1 MPNTTSPIQYPLI
14 NGFRHSFVSIKLKLN
29 GNDCL
34 AFKSL
39 NYSSSRTRSKP
50 YGRHPDPLGKTRG
63 TNEYKCDAEI
73 YLAEFH
79 KFLVDELGAGYGD
92 RQFPIYVTHD
102 EEGSDLIE
110 DVIYGCTIDSIDASH
125 SQGSD
130 ATARKIDFGPTKIKF
145 SGLDDLAEPLTA
157 PR

>member
-14 NGFRHSFVSIKLKLN
+14 NGFRHSFVSIKLKLD
-29 GNDCL
+29 GDDCL

-39 NYSSSRTRSKP
+39 NYNSTRTRSQP

-63 TNEYKCDAEI
+63 TNEYKADAEI

-79 KFLVDELGAGYGD
+79 KFLKDQLGPGYAD
-92 RQFPIYVTHD
+92 KMFSIYVTHD

-110 DVIYGCTIDSIDASH
+110 DVITGCSIDSIDASH
-125 SQGSD
+125 SQGTD
-130 ATARKIDFGPTKIKF
+130 ATTRKLDFGPLKIIY
-145 SGLDDLAEPLTA
+145 SGVNDVVDPLQA